1 MSGLRYWDGE
11 EPNSPEVYVEVID
24 YFNAR
29 GKRLVYGFNARGK
42 RLVYG
47 RGDHFG
53 EADFN
58 ISIWRGHDQEMLVR
72 FWSKDDDIEWRAFKI
87 IGMLDTDIHRRI
99 S

>member
-29 GKRLVYGFNARGK
+29 GKRLVYG
-42 RLVYG
+42 

-58 ISIWRGHDQEMLVR
+58 MSIWRGHDQEMLVR
-72 FWSKDDDIEWRAFKI
+72 FWSIDDDIEWRAFKI